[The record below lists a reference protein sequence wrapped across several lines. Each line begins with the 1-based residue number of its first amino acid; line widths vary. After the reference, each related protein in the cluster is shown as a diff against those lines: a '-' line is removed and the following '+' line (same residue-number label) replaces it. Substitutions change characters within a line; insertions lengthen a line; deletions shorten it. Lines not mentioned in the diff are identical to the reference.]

1 MRGLDWGGGWGW
13 VREVGLDQEVDTD
26 SFFLGAESRTR
37 SLAVPFGC
45 TRGTAHSTWGRGRG
59 AKTSLLAQRGCGL
72 VTQPSPGV
80 HGLHTPP
87 ATWSVSSVWADP
99 IDHGQQVWL
108 HWGSPWE
115 LRWYLD
121 SPMTLPGPLAPC
133 VVLLGCPGNRFCHW
147 VSLPT
152 PLLSWCSY
160 FGLRLRFL
168 LLFVCLF

>member
-1 MRGLDWGGGWGW
+1 M
-13 VREVGLDQEVDTD
+13 REVGLDQEVDTD

-37 SLAVPFGC
+37 SLLHLGEGEGSKDKPP
-45 TRGTAHSTWGRGRG
+45 GTE
-59 AKTSLLAQRGCGL
+59 GL
-72 VTQPSPGV
+72 RSVVTQPSPGV

-152 PLLSWCSY
+152 PLLSWCSHC
-160 FGLRLRFL
+160 GLRLRFL